1 MEIKMKKRI
10 YINDWLQFKPYKKPV
25 RTDMYYLKIC
35 NDVKYILWSDRSI
48 FALTNRFDE
57 QEINRLACFLTSYF
71 EDIISGTNIWKN
83 FIEEHMR
90 LYKKQLPFYDLQDWV
105 EGEINWQ
112 DICFLIWY
120 FFNTVQDE
128 VFFSPFS
135 PFFKVPALAVMSVF
149 DDAWEQAPV
158 NNDLVSFYRISDTES
173 DFYVARQFVETVLLR
188 TYLLCIDSVPEL
200 QEKNDKTITKS
211 RNDERLILFLN
222 ENTEMLIH
230 HYRTRLLALTGKEW
244 TARIIGEGHPL
255 QDDFLKMSPK
265 IQGFFFYKG
274 QDQTD
279 LLIEHIASGKRFR
292 LTKKSFD
299 PANIPKTID
308 IIIYIG
314 IVKWKGEWW
323 FSGAYFQVPF
333 DEKLVA
339 EEKNSMQSQA
349 QVNFLDH
356 QSNNMDEVLKKH
368 EKVFLD
374 FNHGSPIAFLA
385 AGEIEGF
392 VKAYVEFFNK
402 SLNHFVKEI
411 KESEDKILEEGL
423 NKPVHHSSDYSKGF
437 ETGLVFFNPKRGS
450 EIVFDLNSAFPLSD
464 NPYFRP
470 ELSEEHIQQLLMDD
484 SISPELV
491 MFCIDHCRKDL
502 PFFNSD
508 PGQQYLRDIDFLL
521 RFWKR
526 ANYHSVPSITLI
538 GKKE

>member
-1 MEIKMKKRI
+1 MKKMI

-25 RTDMYYLKIC
+25 KTDMYYLKIC
-35 NDVKYILWSDRSI
+35 NDVKHILCSDRSS

-71 EDIISGTNIWKN
+71 EDIISGTNIWKS

-90 LYKKQLPFYDLQDWV
+90 LYNKPLPFYDLQDYV
-105 EGEINWQ
+105 EEEINWQ
-112 DICFLIWY
+112 DVCFLIWY

-149 DDAWEQAPV
+149 DEAWEQAPE
-158 NNDLVSFYRISDTES
+158 NNDLVSFYCISDTES
-173 DFYVARQFVETVLLR
+173 DFYAARRLVETVLFK

-200 QEKNDKTITKS
+200 REKNDKTITKY
-211 RNDERLILFLN
+211 RNDERLMFLLN

-230 HYRTRLLALTGKEW
+230 NYRTRLLALTGKEW
-244 TARIIGEGHPL
+244 ATKIIGEGHSL
-255 QDDFLKMSPK
+255 KDDFLEMSPK
-265 IQGFFFYKG
+265 VQGFFFYKG

-299 PANIPKTID
+299 PANIPKVID
-308 IIIYIG
+308 TIIYIG

-323 FSGAYFQVPF
+323 FSGAHFQVPF
-333 DEKLVA
+333 DKKLV
-339 EEKNSMQSQA
+339 EQEKNSIQSRA

-356 QSNNMDEVLKKH
+356 QSNKMDEVLKKH
-368 EKVFLD
+368 ENVFLD
-374 FNHGSPIAFLA
+374 FNHGSPIAFLP
-385 AGEIEGF
+385 AGETEGF
-392 VKAYVEFFNK
+392 VKAYIEFFNK
-402 SLNHFVKEI
+402 SLNHSEKEI
-411 KESEDKILEEGL
+411 KESEDQVLEEGL
-423 NKPVHHSSDYSKGF
+423 NRVIDHSSGYSEGF
-437 ETGLVFFNPKRGS
+437 ETGLVFFNPKRGC

-502 PFFNSD
+502 PFFNSE
-508 PGQQYLRDIDFLL
+508 PGQQYLSDIDFLL

-538 GKKE
+538 REKE

>member
-1 MEIKMKKRI
+1 MKMKKRI

-25 RTDMYYLKIC
+25 KTDMYYLKIC
-35 NDVKYILWSDRSI
+35 NEVKHILWSDRSF

-71 EDIISGTNIWKN
+71 EDIISGTNIWKS

-90 LYKKQLPFYDLQDWV
+90 LYNKPLPFYDLQDWV
-105 EGEINWQ
+105 EEEINWQ
-112 DICFLIWY
+112 DVCFLTWY

-135 PFFKVPALAVMSVF
+135 SFFKMPALAVMSVF
-149 DDAWEQAPV
+149 DDAWEQAPK

-173 DFYVARQFVETVLLR
+173 DFYAARQFVETVLLR
-188 TYLLCIDSVPEL
+188 TYLFCIDSVPEL
-200 QEKNDKTITKS
+200 QEKNDETITKS
-211 RNDERLILFLN
+211 RNDEKLMMFLY

-265 IQGFFFYKG
+265 VQGFFFYKG

-279 LLIEHIASGKRFR
+279 LFIEHIASGKRFR

-308 IIIYIG
+308 TIIYIG

-323 FSGAYFQVPF
+323 FSGAHFQVPF

-339 EEKNSMQSQA
+339 KEKNSMQSRA

-368 EKVFLD
+368 ENVFLD

-385 AGEIEGF
+385 AGETEGF
-392 VKAYVEFFNK
+392 VKAYIEFFNK
-402 SLNHFVKEI
+402 SLNHSEKEI
-411 KESEDKILEEGL
+411 KESEDRVLEEGL
-423 NKPVHHSSDYSKGF
+423 NKPVHHSSGYSEGF

-491 MFCIDHCRKDL
+491 MFCIDHCSKNL